1 MNKESKELT
10 RENCPHT
17 RRIRFWSKG
26 EIAESAHLRVQHY
39 KNLQDLDTASLLMS
53 EWKISN

>member
-1 MNKESKELT
+1 MNQKPELT

-26 EIAESAHLRVQHY
+26 EMAESAHLRVRY
-39 KNLQDLDTASLLMS
+39 YRNLQDVDKARLLMS
-53 EWKISN
+53 EWIIN